1 MFDRPSMSQH
11 LQFNHKFS
19 FGQIIFHTG
28 MGFHYLIETENLVNV
43 KGYFPIGNRINKIL
57 QQVILNYFNKHK
69 IQKLHIFGAFVVWTR
84 SNFSSRPLKI
94 NIKIMSLIFFM
105 PIFKALTNRS
115 RALIK

>member
-1 MFDRPSMSQH
+1 MFGRPSMCQH
-11 LQFNHKFS
+11 LQYNHKFS
-19 FGQIIFHTG
+19 FCCITFHIS
-28 MGFHYLIETENLVNV
+28 MRFNNLVETENLVNV

-115 RALIK
+115 KALIK